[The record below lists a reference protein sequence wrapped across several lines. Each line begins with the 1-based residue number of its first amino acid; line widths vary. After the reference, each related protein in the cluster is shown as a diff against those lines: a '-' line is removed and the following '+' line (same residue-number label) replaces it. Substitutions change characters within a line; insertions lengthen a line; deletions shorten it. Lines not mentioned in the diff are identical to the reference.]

1 MSLSPGTRLGVYE
14 IVGLIGAGGM
24 GEVHRARDIKLDRQV
39 AIKILPPVFADD
51 PDRRPRFEREARTLA
66 SLNHPNI
73 AQIYGVQETE
83 GNVAIVMELVEGE
96 DLATRVARGP
106 LNWSDAQPIARQ
118 IAEALDAAHER
129 GIVHRDLKPANI
141 RITPDETVKIL
152 DFGLAK
158 ALAGDAPAQ
167 DPALSPTITRLPQ
180 GYAGTE
186 MGMILG
192 TAAYMAPEQA
202 KGKPVDK
209 RADIWAFGVI
219 LFELLTG
226 RSPFA
231 AESAVESLGLV
242 VTKVVDWNAIPA
254 SVPLQI
260 VELIKRCLVK
270 DPKGRLRDI
279 GDAIPVLMRADD
291 ASDPRVAKPAGS
303 RRTVLA
309 ASAIALVL
317 AAAAAAIAWSLKPAT
332 TSPLRRIELPGAV
345 ATARSLA
352 ISPDGTR
359 YAYVHE
365 GRVFVREL
373 AQTEPRE
380 LAGAHP
386 TVNYL
391 FWSPDSRTVGFYAAG
406 TIRTAPA
413 AGGAVLTVCEVP
425 ASRQLTSALW
435 HPDGRILFAVWRD
448 SLYAVQSSGGTPAV
462 LLAVNV
468 QTEVDFHETALLP
481 DGRLVAGVH
490 LRDADLARVELIDL
504 RSSKRTVLTDDPSV
518 RDFRYA
524 APGYLMFRRVGANQ
538 GLWALPLS
546 ETRLELSRAVFVS
559 PGASA
564 YSVSNDGTA
573 IVQSEVIPTFT
584 LEWMSRDGKLSAAAG
599 PPIEDLYP
607 WIAVSPDAGRVVY
620 SAGRARPSIFIR
632 DLATGADM
640 RLTSEVGRGFNVAF
654 AGSTLMMH
662 PSWSPSGDRVLY
674 SRGQI
679 EASELLAWRADGSGE
694 PITLTKGSYGRISA
708 DGKWLLWLEDNR
720 GLGRLRYAAFD
731 GNAIVGEARTPAGLE
746 KLNIRAFDLSPDASL
761 IAVGA
766 KEEESM
772 QGNIYVT
779 AFPAGTPR
787 RQVTSSGGMFPQFS
801 ADGLELYFFSGGSSE
816 SGAFEGRM
824 IVVPLTPG
832 PALATGVPRTLFTG
846 SAVPSGFDVA
856 RDGRLLVARQSER
869 AGERPRALLVENWP
883 LLLGVN
889 SRQ

>member
-1 MSLSPGTRLGVYE
+1 
-14 IVGLIGAGGM
+14 
-24 GEVHRARDIKLDRQV
+24 
-39 AIKILPPVFADD
+39 
-51 PDRRPRFEREARTLA
+51 
-66 SLNHPNI
+66 
-73 AQIYGVQETE
+73 
-83 GNVAIVMELVEGE
+83 
-96 DLATRVARGP
+96 
-106 LNWSDAQPIARQ
+106 
-118 IAEALDAAHER
+118 
-129 GIVHRDLKPANI
+129 
-141 RITPDETVKIL
+141 
-152 DFGLAK
+152 
-158 ALAGDAPAQ
+158 
-167 DPALSPTITRLPQ
+167 
-180 GYAGTE
+180 
-186 MGMILG
+186 MILG

-254 SVPLQI
+254 SVPLHI

-279 GDAIPVLMRADD
+279 GDAIPVLMRRMTH
-291 ASDPRVAKPAGS
+291 PTREWRS
-303 RRTVLA
+303 RLA
-309 ASAIALVL
+309 AGGSCSRPAQSHWSSS
-317 AAAAAAIAWSLKPAT
+317 AAAAAIAWSLKPAT

-413 AGGAVLTVCEVP
+413 AGGPVLTVCEVP

-524 APGYLMFRRVGANQ
+524 APGYLMFRRIGANQ

-573 IVQSEVIPTFT
+573 IVQSEVTSDVHP
-584 LEWMSRDGKLSAAAG
+584 
-599 PPIEDLYP
+599 
-607 WIAVSPDAGRVVY
+607 RV
-620 SAGRARPSIFIR
+620 
-632 DLATGADM
+632 
-640 RLTSEVGRGFNVAF
+640 
-654 AGSTLMMH
+654 
-662 PSWSPSGDRVLY
+662 
-674 SRGQI
+674 
-679 EASELLAWRADGSGE
+679 
-694 PITLTKGSYGRISA
+694 
-708 DGKWLLWLEDNR
+708 
-720 GLGRLRYAAFD
+720 
-731 GNAIVGEARTPAGLE
+731 
-746 KLNIRAFDLSPDASL
+746 
-761 IAVGA
+761 
-766 KEEESM
+766 
-772 QGNIYVT
+772 
-779 AFPAGTPR
+779 
-787 RQVTSSGGMFPQFS
+787 
-801 ADGLELYFFSGGSSE
+801 
-816 SGAFEGRM
+816 
-824 IVVPLTPG
+824 
-832 PALATGVPRTLFTG
+832 
-846 SAVPSGFDVA
+846 DVA
-856 RDGRLLVARQSER
+856 
-869 AGERPRALLVENWP
+869 
-883 LLLGVN
+883 
-889 SRQ
+889 